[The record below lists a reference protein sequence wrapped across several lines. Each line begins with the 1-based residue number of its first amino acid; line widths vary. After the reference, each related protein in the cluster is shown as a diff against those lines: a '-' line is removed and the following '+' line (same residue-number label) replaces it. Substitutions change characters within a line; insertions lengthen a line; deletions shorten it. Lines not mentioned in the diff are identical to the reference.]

1 MTREEAKRRLR
12 EMGTPQEAEEKMTSG
27 DIEIEAPKE
36 EPITDL
42 SKLSREE
49 TKNFLNAVSSVGET
63 PYSQGRTR
71 AENEGKFINDV
82 KDRKVLTDYYNA
94 YIEDFNRALE
104 NNDQVTAYTD
114 KILADRIAQ
123 KLGRTSTP
131 YTAFQDFGSE
141 ITTNVKGFVADVAEK
156 AVQTK
161 IGLVDS
167 LDPNVLYNVAKH
179 DSGTLDDTLD
189 NYVWGKNDWEKLEKL
204 HTQYPNDE
212 IITNLYE
219 TVKKQGYKGDKQYF
233 EDVAA
238 YVNDLANKQNFKTW
252 QQEHT
257 LDEQQARQNLDI
269 REELSYN
276 DFGKFLLDAAGVV
289 SYMLPSIG
297 LGAGVGA
304 TTGTLGTAN
313 AIQGAASIGS
323 MSVAAAGNATTNA
336 LQQGYG
342 WKQSNTYGNIV
353 GALEGLS
360 ELIGGE
366 FVNSLLFG
374 GSVTTPT
381 GKVLQS
387 FITKNN
393 ITSPA
398 VKFALSAAAQ
408 VNAEGLE
415 EVFTEFF
422 DPILRDVILKEKVDY
437 STLGSDLVKA
447 YTSSILPTLIL
458 GGLGAVSVNRSVD
471 AYTSYVESE
480 IMTNTQLTNE
490 QKGKI
495 IEELRQASKDAKLG
509 ITANYE
515 KISKQINNKLEKA
528 APDDARVRMIRQL
541 IGSNDTLT
549 GQEKQNVFNKY
560 IDEKGLQYNPYYGT
574 TQELLDSNKPADV
587 TYNDQTQVEI
597 DEGVFMG
604 SAPNITDIETVTT
617 TNKAKANVQS
627 LLTSLAKLLGKD
639 QVVLAKIA
647 TNDGSTVMGLTNNQ
661 VGNVFVNAD
670 LDVKDMLAAG
680 FHELGHTI
688 EEKYPNVFKYFK
700 NTLEKVAGTKLN
712 EVLAAY
718 NNVIGKY
725 DTNTFT
731 EEQKNFLIGELL
743 GDHVGEWMSKLEN
756 TKSIEKSTR
765 TLVDNLK
772 SVVNKVSNVVTGK
785 EIQNQDVSA
794 YNLNLSSYL
803 DTDLLED
810 ETLNKMLLN
819 IFEGKK
825 VDQVKE
831 LTEKTKEIVKE
842 TKEVTK
848 KTEPKE
854 ETSKKETP
862 KKPEPK
868 KDNSVN
874 ARIERRYAEMKDT
887 AKTPAILRMIAE
899 ETGLTYN
906 PLVPVSQR
914 GDNARIQDILTDL
927 RDDGKI
933 TETGTR
939 YSIIGPK
946 ATRNVF
952 NKQGFES
959 FVDSYNEALKYKK
972 QGYSNEEIRETTGWF
987 QDREGN
993 WKFEISDAALKLKPS
1008 FKLKEGA
1015 TYKLSDVLY
1024 HPFWFKLYPELKNV
1038 NVKVRDYGGS
1048 FLGATT
1054 RDGKT
1059 IEINSSISNN
1069 IGVKKAFLH
1078 EIQHAIQK
1086 IEGTSGGSTMFLG
1099 GLRYLNRLGE
1109 IEAADV
1115 VERYKKEMKGKLDDS
1130 APLSSKKN
1138 PLHPLLNSYLKGT
1151 LNVGSENF
1159 KKYLAIMDGIY
1170 SFVRG
1175 DTDVAKYTK
1184 EYKKKNTSSEVSNKG
1199 SGIQLGNARGRAGQQ
1214 TDVTNKKQNQ
1224 TKLSTRKNSEQGSFS
1239 MPEDKN
1245 EKRRLAG
1252 KDKLGREYAKLSP
1265 ARLQGIIHYSAV
1277 EDAQEWHKNY
1287 GSLYIVRMS
1296 PQEYLDITATPKVL
1310 AQREA
1315 DTDPL
1320 DEKRLRYGE
1329 NDLDASG
1336 GIRPAN
1342 DIYLTIDMKT
1352 GEIDGQEGYH
1362 RIIALRD
1369 AGVKSVD
1376 VVLWPWESTINKD
1389 NLQNIKEMV
1398 VTGMNG
1404 KKAILRDIDA
1414 VTYNNIDYL
1423 KKKYLNED
1431 VEEKTI
1437 RFSQRKTDSNGRTLT
1452 NAQIEFFKDSKIR
1465 DENGNLLVMYHGT
1478 NNEFTIFDIKKAGIN
1493 YSGYSSLG
1501 KGFYFTPS
1509 KKLAENWSNGGK
1521 NNRVVEVYLNLKNP
1535 FFMGTGSNEISIKKL
1550 EEIIVNDFEK
1560 TKGKKLVISNYEKTH
1575 GESLLNILRN
1585 DLGYNANEITGIL
1598 KECGFDGISKI
1609 IEGDYEWG
1617 EVVAFYPNQIKLVDN
1632 TNPTENPDTRFSKRK
1647 GEYDRDK
1654 VINNQRTEIAKTNK
1668 QVEKWKG
1675 KAKKTAE
1682 LEKQLKQ
1689 DNKSYTRAVKL
1700 KGAKIERLQESVEN
1714 REKKIARIKAT
1725 DKVMENTYKNRI
1737 RELMRES
1744 DLMLKTGRNTE
1755 YKMKGQLE
1763 REGKKYNSLS
1773 QLALD
1778 LKYELQLDR
1787 KAQADGISFGREYKD
1802 LFIGLRRTGDSI
1814 EQAYA
1819 TTKGIY
1825 EESQRLNKSIDN
1837 SMKILNELR
1846 KGKIYNKLP
1855 AELKAKIDAYDKFW
1869 TKSRQMSDLTL
1880 AKRILTSETIKEH
1893 IGKVAISKAVQNKI
1907 TDFDGKYSTSLAEAF
1922 NGSIALA
1929 EQFEKG
1935 LEQLSKEIKAFQA
1948 ENFTKNAAKELTKE
1962 REAIKD
1968 SVLTELGKQSKSKVR
1983 NFIKNYTNKTI
1994 GRNLMTFKTETQAL
2008 MGGNINTPLMILEKN
2023 LQNGEIRKK
2032 QAIVN
2037 AYSLLNEF
2045 LTKSG
2050 GINRAMGVEKW
2061 KASMEKAL
2069 SRSSDWVNTGISIK
2083 GRELRLPR
2091 SMMMSLAMHLLN
2103 DQNMSHIS
2111 GAITNVTTDDNGKT
2125 EITFKNGEGIRV
2137 PNESLYKRGNI
2148 NDAYDTGR
2156 TVKLTYSQVQE
2167 IVSQL
2172 TEEEKQFVEATK
2184 KVFEYTTGLINEV
2197 SNKLFGYDIAT
2208 VENYF
2213 PIHTWR
2219 KGTPIDALH
2228 NVKLNADGKVNAY
2241 DYLASAGWLQ
2251 DRVTSFAP
2259 IYLENIAEVLDRSIN
2274 NVANYYGYA
2283 EALRNNN
2290 ILLNESFDEPVEYG
2304 DGKETQTLREA
2315 IGDLSSSYIKD
2326 YDKLTRFIVGAETL
2340 KDGKFRG
2347 LMAMNTL
2354 TFNIG
2359 TWLTQPMSFFNT
2371 LKYFSTKDFLRGINP
2386 INNHIKLDNM
2396 IRQYYEDLGIDT
2408 SNINDYQLARSFIS
2422 MATPNLDY
2430 RALGYKLPEV
2440 KQLYNKRLADKIGAH
2455 GIEAFDNVAVTAVAR
2470 MEAWVLSQ
2478 EEGLEFGSE
2487 EYFERLGSELTQ
2499 ILVETQPEFS
2509 HINRANMFRSTN
2521 PITRML
2527 SLFGTPANQMM
2538 NNFMQSS
2545 MEVFYEA
2552 REGKVSK
2559 EAMSTLAKSMSGIIV
2574 SSVLVG
2580 LIRALRDQ
2588 IRNDDDE
2595 IEFTDRW
2602 IAQSVIAMLGPT
2614 LILDD
2619 LAQMIMSHKEFGGI
2633 SSYDFNTPETTF
2645 VNGLS
2650 NLVEKTIQLT
2660 DGEVSPAR
2668 KTKDIIRALGVVTP
2682 IDTKS
2687 LVRTFEALMKVL
2699 APDVYKAYALQTN
2712 ATVYKQ
2718 WLKHSDTDMA
2728 TFYKA
2733 YEATRTDNL
2742 TKNYGYHKAD
2752 KENNIKSNLKEAR
2765 EAALKDVL
2773 DSQAQVDEYMEVLFG
2788 YKK

>member
-49 TKNFLNAVSSVGET
+49 TKYLLNAASSVGET

-167 LDPNVLYNVAKH
+167 LDPNVLYSVAKH
-179 DSGTLDDTLD
+179 DSGTLDNTLD

-257 LDEQQARQNLDI
+257 LDEQQARQNLDT

-304 TTGTLGTAN
+304 TTGTLGTASTL
-313 AIQGAASIGS
+313 QGAASIGS
-323 MSVAAAGNATTNA
+323 MSLAAAGNATTNA
-336 LQQGYG
+336 LNQGYG
-342 WKQSNTYGNIV
+342 WTQSNVYGNLS
-353 GALEGLS
+353 GMLEGLS

-374 GSVTTPT
+374 GTVSTPM
-381 GKVLQS
+381 GKALQT

-398 VKFALSAAAQ
+398 VKFALSALSE

-415 EVFTEFF
+415 EMFTEFF
-422 DPILRDVILKEKVDY
+422 DPILRDVILKEDVDY
-437 STLGSDLVKA
+437 STVGSDMLKA
-447 YTSSILPTLIL
+447 YVSSILPTLVL
-458 GGLGAVSVNRSVD
+458 GGMGSVRVNKSID
-471 AYTSYVESE
+471 AYTTYAENE
-480 IMTNTQLTNE
+480 IMSSTQFTQE
-490 QKGKI
+490 QKAKMI
-495 IEELRQASKDAKLG
+495 NDLRQAANDAKLG
-509 ITANYE
+509 IIANYE
-515 KISKQINNKLEKA
+515 DIQNKLKEELDKA
-528 APDDARVRMIRQL
+528 APGDERIRQIREL
-541 IGSNDTLT
+541 IGSSEGLT
-549 GQEKQNVFNKY
+549 NQEMNNVFNRY
-560 IDEKGLQYNPYYGT
+560 INEKGLQYNPYFGT
-574 TQELLDSNKPADV
+574 TQELLDSNKPADIK
-587 TYNDQTQVEI
+587 YNDQTQVEI
-597 DEGVFMG
+597 DEGVIMG
-604 SAPNITDIETVTT
+604 SSKNITGIDEVTT
-617 TNKAKANVQS
+617 TNKAKANVQA
-627 LLTSLAKLLGKD
+627 LLTSLAKLLGKN
-639 QVVLAKIA
+639 QVVLADIT
-647 TNDGSTVMGLTNNQ
+647 TNDGSIVMGATNNQ
-661 VGNVFVNAD
+661 IGNVFVNAN

-688 EEKYPNVFKYFK
+688 EEKYPNVFNYFK
-700 NTLEKVAGTKLN
+700 SALEKATGSKLN
-712 EVLAAY
+712 EVLTAY
-718 NNVIGKY
+718 NNVVGLY

-731 EEQKNFLIGELL
+731 EEQKNYLIGELL

-756 TKSIEKSTR
+756 TKSIEKSTKS
-765 TLVDNLK
+765 LFDNLK
-772 SVVNKVSNVVTGK
+772 GILDKVSNVVTGK
-785 EIQNQDVSA
+785 EIQNKDVSQ

-803 DTDLLED
+803 DTNLLED
-810 ETLNKMLLN
+810 ETLNKMLLD

-825 VDQVKE
+825 VDQIKK

-874 ARIERRYAEMKDT
+874 SRIEKRYAEMKDT
-887 AKTPAILRMIAE
+887 AKTPAILKMIAE
-899 ETGLTYN
+899 EAGLKYDPFN
-906 PLVPVSQR
+906 KNG
-914 GDNARIQDILTDL
+914 GDNARLQDILTDL

-939 YSIIGPK
+939 YSVGGKRGAYTYAEKYDVVDFLKKRIQT
-946 ATRNVF
+946 AVDMRNED
-952 NKQGFES
+952 NAKIMANTGFYFDDNGDLKFS
-959 FVDSYNEALKYKK
+959 F
-972 QGYSNEEIRETTGWF
+972 
-987 QDREGN
+987 
-993 WKFEISDAALKLKPS
+993 SDKDMTLKPNIA
-1008 FKLKEGA
+1008 FKPN
-1015 TYKLSDVLY
+1015 TQYKLGDILQ
-1024 HPFWFKLYPELKNV
+1024 HDLLFKIYPELADYNV
-1038 NVKVRDYGGS
+1038 AFKEQNRSTKWGS
-1048 FLGATT
+1048 FN
-1054 RDGKT
+1054 RKT
-1059 IEINSSISNN
+1059 NEIALSNKLLN
-1069 IGVKKAFLH
+1069 LKEWQKMTEKTLIH
-1078 EIQHAIQK
+1078 EIQHAIQN
-1086 IEGTSGGSTMFLG
+1086 IEGYARGESSWSKKA
-1099 GLRYLNRLGE
+1099 YYSSLGE
-1109 IEAADV
+1109 NEARDTADRFV
-1115 VERYKKEMKGKLDDS
+1115 QEKYGNADLRDVLPISAIKGYVSPEFEKYMQNRKVKD
-1130 APLSSKKN
+1130 
-1138 PLHPLLNSYLKGT
+1138 LLKDLVYPT
-1151 LNVGSENF
+1151 
-1159 KKYLAIMDGIY
+1159 I
-1170 SFVRG
+1170 
-1175 DTDVAKYTK
+1175 K
-1184 EYKKKNTSSEVSNKG
+1184 EYLEKEGRSYEETVKKLVAQENETN
-1199 SGIQLGNARGRAGQQ
+1199 LGRNAVGGNITNGTTNGETKTRVQTTNRA
-1214 TDVTNKKQNQ
+1214 VTN
-1224 TKLSTRKNSEQGSFS
+1224 LSTETNSKQGSFS
-1239 MPEDKN
+1239 MSK
-1245 EKRRLAG
+1245 
-1252 KDKLGREYAKLSP
+1252 
-1265 ARLQGIIHYSAV
+1265 
-1277 EDAQEWHKNY
+1277 
-1287 GSLYIVRMS
+1287 
-1296 PQEYLDITATPKVL
+1296 
-1310 AQREA
+1310 
-1315 DTDPL
+1315 
-1320 DEKRLRYGE
+1320 
-1329 NDLDASG
+1329 
-1336 GIRPAN
+1336 
-1342 DIYLTIDMKT
+1342 
-1352 GEIDGQEGYH
+1352 
-1362 RIIALRD
+1362 
-1369 AGVKSVD
+1369 
-1376 VVLWPWESTINKD
+1376 
-1389 NLQNIKEMV
+1389 
-1398 VTGMNG
+1398 
-1404 KKAILRDIDA
+1404 
-1414 VTYNNIDYL
+1414 
-1423 KKKYLNED
+1423 
-1431 VEEKTI
+1431 
-1437 RFSQRKTDSNGRTLT
+1437 DSNGRTLT
-1452 NAQIEFFKDSKIR
+1452 KAQIEYFKDSKVR
-1465 DENGNLLVMYHGT
+1465 DERGNLLVMFHG
-1478 NNEFTIFDIKKAGIN
+1478 
-1493 YSGYSSLG
+1493 SS
-1501 KGFYFTPS
+1501 KYFTVFDKNMIRAYDYDAPFNGFWFSDDRDTMPGFAPS
-1509 KKLAENWSNGGK
+1509 NYKK
-1521 NNRVVEVYLNLKNP
+1521 EVYLNITNPAPNKVWHEVVKEVEKEALEHDKGTDGGASFPETFNKNSRSEDDEVRYRLQAMGYDGIHWDGTPNVNWQELKEKGRTT
-1535 FFMGTGSNEISIKKL
+1535 FKSVRGLGTYILAKNEEDGGIDLLDK
-1550 EEIIVNDFEK
+1550 
-1560 TKGKKLVISNYEKTH
+1560 Y
-1575 GESLLNILRN
+1575 GEL
-1585 DLGYNANEITGIL
+1585 ITGFED
-1598 KECGFDGISKI
+1598 KEDFLSIQ
-1609 IEGDYEWG
+1609 E
-1617 EVVAFYPNQIKLVDN
+1617 EVWVAFEPNQIKLVDN
-1632 TNPTENPDTRFSKRK
+1632 TNPTDNPDTRFSKRK
-1647 GEYDRDK
+1647 GEYDRDE

-1675 KAKKTAE
+1675 KANKAQEESKTNKNIAKGRGRALKWSWKKNTQE
-1682 LEKQLKQ
+1682 RKTTEKWKG
-1689 DNKSYTRAVKL
+1689 KTR
-1700 KGAKIERLQESVEN
+1700 
-1714 REKKIARIKAT
+1714 RIT
-1725 DKVMENTYKNRI
+1725 DI
-1737 RELMRES
+1737 
-1744 DLMLKTGRNTE
+1744 
-1755 YKMKGQLE
+1755 
-1763 REGKKYNSLS
+1763 
-1773 QLALD
+1773 ALD
-1778 LKYELQLDR
+1778 LKYETQLDR

-1802 LFIGLRRTGDSI
+1802 LFIGLRRAGDSI
-1814 EQAYA
+1814 EKAYEM
-1819 TTKGIY
+1819 TKGIY

-1837 SMKILNELR
+1837 SMQILNDLR
-1846 KGKIYNKLP
+1846 KGKVYNKLP
-1855 AELKAKIDAYDKFW
+1855 AELKAKIDEYDKFW

-1880 AKRILTSETIKEH
+1880 AKRILTSATIKEL
-1893 IGKVAISKAVQNKI
+1893 IGKVAISKSVQNKI
-1907 TDFDGKYSTSLAEAF
+1907 TDFDGKYSKSLVDAF

-1929 EQFEKG
+1929 EQFEQG
-1935 LEQLSKEIKAFQA
+1935 LEQLRDDVKAFQA
-1948 ENFTKNAAKELTKE
+1948 ENFTAKAAEEMAEE
-1962 REAIKD
+1962 RKAIKD
-1968 SVLTELGKQSKSKVR
+1968 SVITELDKQSNSKIR

-2008 MGGNINTPLMILEKN
+2008 MGGNIDTPLMILEKN
-2023 LQNGEIRKK
+2023 LQNGEMRKK

-2037 AYSLLNEF
+2037 AYTMLNEF
-2045 LTKSG
+2045 LTKSS

-2061 KASMEKAL
+2061 KASLEKSLA
-2069 SRSSDWVNTGISIK
+2069 RSSDWVDTGIKVK
-2083 GRELRLPR
+2083 GKELRLPR

-2111 GAITNVTTDDNGKT
+2111 GAITNVTTDDNGDTKV
-2125 EITFKNGEGIRV
+2125 TFKNGEGIRV

-2156 TVKLTYSQVQE
+2156 TVKLTYDQVQE

-2184 KVFEYTTGLINEV
+2184 KVFEYTSKLINEV
-2197 SNKLFGYDIAT
+2197 SNKLYGYDIAT

-2228 NVKLNADGKVNAY
+2228 NVKLNADGKINAY

-2290 ILLNESFDEPVEYG
+2290 ILLNESFDEPVAYG
-2304 DGKETQTLREA
+2304 DDKETQTLREA
-2315 IGDLSSSYIKD
+2315 LGDLSSSYIKD

-2521 PITRML
+2521 PIARML

-2602 IAQSVIAMLGPT
+2602 VAQSVIAMLGPT

-2752 KENNIKSNLKEAR
+2752 KENNVKSNLKEAR